1 MNIVCKQCQG
11 KFKIPDEKL
20 PKGQTFS
27 LTCPNCKNKISIDT
41 RSKTDSSSEDLKQ
54 KSATPTMETKKTIFD
69 EVVSGVYDASEKPFD
84 FVEEGVET
92 ALLCETDPAILAKIK
107 IAIENMGYHTTEAQS
122 ALDALKQMRFHVFDM
137 VVLNEKFDTQD
148 PDNNNVLKYLQ
159 QMSMDIRRNIFVA
172 LITDRFRTMD
182 NMAAFHKSINMVIN
196 LKNIN
201 EIEKIL
207 KSGVADGAVFYRVF
221 KEVLAKTGKI

>member
-41 RSKTDSSSEDLKQ
+41 RSKIDSSSKDLKQ
-54 KSATPTMETKKTIFD
+54 ESAKTETEKTIFD
-69 EVVSGVYDASEKPFD
+69 EVVSGAYDASEKPFD

-107 IAIENMGYHTTEAQS
+107 IAVENMGYHTTEAQS

-159 QMSMDIRRNIFVA
+159 QMSMDIRRNILVA

-196 LKNIN
+196 LKNIK

-207 KSGVADGAVFYRVF
+207 KSGVADSAVLYRIF

>member
-41 RSKTDSSSEDLKQ
+41 RSKIDSSSKDLKQ
-54 KSATPTMETKKTIFD
+54 KSAKTETEKTIFD
-69 EVVSGVYDASEKPFD
+69 EVVSGAYDASEKPFD

-107 IAIENMGYHTTEAQS
+107 TAVENMGYHTTEAHS

-221 KEVLAKTGKI
+221 KEVLAKTGRF

>member
-1 MNIVCKQCQG
+1 MNIVCEQCQG

-54 KSATPTMETKKTIFD
+54 KSATPTTETKKTIFD
-69 EVVSGVYDASEKPFD
+69 EVVSGAYDASEKPFD

-107 IAIENMGYHTTEAQS
+107 IAVENMGYHTTEAQS

-148 PDNNNVLKYLQ
+148 PDNNDVLKYLQ

-182 NMAAFHKSINMVIN
+182 NMAAFHESVNMVIN
-196 LKNIN
+196 LKNIK

-207 KSGVADGAVFYRVF
+207 KSGIADSTVFYRVF
-221 KEVLAKTGKI
+221 KEVLAKTGRV

>member
-41 RSKTDSSSEDLKQ
+41 RSKIDSSSKDLKQ
-54 KSATPTMETKKTIFD
+54 ESAKTETEKTIFD
-69 EVVSGVYDASEKPFD
+69 EVVSGAYDASEKPFD

-107 IAIENMGYHTTEAQS
+107 IAVENMGYHTTEAQS

-196 LKNIN
+196 LKNIK

-207 KSGVADGAVFYRVF
+207 KSGVADSAVLYRIF

>member
-1 MNIVCKQCQG
+1 MNIVCEQCQG

-54 KSATPTMETKKTIFD
+54 KSATTTETKKTIFD
-69 EVVSGVYDASEKPFD
+69 EVVSGAYDASEKPFD

-107 IAIENMGYHTTEAQS
+107 IAMENMGYHTTEAQS

-172 LITDRFRTMD
+172 LATDRFRTMD
-182 NMAAFHKSINMVIN
+182 NMAAFHKSVNMVIN
-196 LKNIN
+196 LKNIK

-207 KSGVADGAVFYRVF
+207 KSGIADSTVFYRVF
-221 KEVLAKTGKI
+221 KEVLAKTGRV

>member
-41 RSKTDSSSEDLKQ
+41 RSKIDSSSKDLKQ
-54 KSATPTMETKKTIFD
+54 ESAKTETEKTIFD
-69 EVVSGVYDASEKPFD
+69 EVVSGAYDASEKPFD

-107 IAIENMGYHTTEAQS
+107 IAVENMGYHTTEAQS

-137 VVLNEKFDTQD
+137 VVLNEKFDTED

-172 LITDRFRTMD
+172 LITERFRTMD

-207 KSGVADGAVFYRVF
+207 KSGVADSAVFYRVF
-221 KEVLAKTGKI
+221 KEVLAKTGRL

>member
-92 ALLCETDPAILAKIK
+92 ALLCETDPAIMAKIK
-107 IAIENMGYHTTEAQS
+107 IAIENMGYHTTEALS

>member
-20 PKGQTFS
+20 PKDQTFS

-41 RSKTDSSSEDLKQ
+41 RSKIDSSSKDLKQ
-54 KSATPTMETKKTIFD
+54 ESAKTETEKTIFD
-69 EVVSGVYDASEKPFD
+69 EVVSGAYDASEKPFD

-107 IAIENMGYHTTEAQS
+107 IAVENMGYHTTEAQS

-137 VVLNEKFDTQD
+137 VVLNEKFDTED

-172 LITDRFRTMD
+172 LITERFRTMD

-207 KSGVADGAVFYRVF
+207 KSGVADSAVFYRVF
-221 KEVLAKTGKI
+221 KEVLAKTDRL

>member
-20 PKGQTFS
+20 PKDQTFS

-41 RSKTDSSSEDLKQ
+41 RSKIDSSSKDLKQ
-54 KSATPTMETKKTIFD
+54 ESAKTETEKTIFD
-69 EVVSGVYDASEKPFD
+69 EVVSGAYDASEKPFD

-107 IAIENMGYHTTEAQS
+107 IAVENMGYHTTEAQS

-137 VVLNEKFDTQD
+137 VVLNEKFDTED

-172 LITDRFRTMD
+172 LITERFRTMD

-207 KSGVADGAVFYRVF
+207 KSGVADSAVFYRVF
-221 KEVLAKTGKI
+221 KEVLAKTGRL

>member
-20 PKGQTFS
+20 PKDQTFS

-41 RSKTDSSSEDLKQ
+41 RSKIDSSSKDLKQ
-54 KSATPTMETKKTIFD
+54 ESAKTETEKTIFD
-69 EVVSGVYDASEKPFD
+69 EVVSGAYDASEKPFD

-107 IAIENMGYHTTEAQS
+107 IAVKNMGYHTTEAQS

-137 VVLNEKFDTQD
+137 VVLNEKFDTED

-207 KSGVADGAVFYRVF
+207 KSGVADSAVFYRVF
-221 KEVLAKTGKI
+221 KEVLAKTGRL

>member
-41 RSKTDSSSEDLKQ
+41 RSKIDSSSKDLKQ
-54 KSATPTMETKKTIFD
+54 ESAKTETEKTIFD
-69 EVVSGVYDASEKPFD
+69 EVVSGAYDASEKPFD

-107 IAIENMGYHTTEAQS
+107 IAVENMGYHTTEAQS

-159 QMSMDIRRNIFVA
+159 QMSMDIRRNILVA

-196 LKNIN
+196 LKNIK

-207 KSGVADGAVFYRVF
+207 KSGVADSAVFYRVF
-221 KEVLAKTGKI
+221 KEVLAKTGRL

>member
-41 RSKTDSSSEDLKQ
+41 RSKIDSSKP
-54 KSATPTMETKKTIFD
+54 KAETEKTIFD
-69 EVVSGVYDASEKPFD
+69 EVVSRAYDASEKPFD

-92 ALLCETDPAILAKIK
+92 ALLCETNPAILPKIK
-107 IAIENMGYHTTEAQS
+107 LSLKNMGYHTTEAQS
-122 ALDALKQMRFHVFDM
+122 ALDALKQMRFHVFDV
-137 VVLNEKFDTQD
+137 VVLNEKFDAHN
-148 PDNNNVLKYLQ
+148 PDENNVLKYLKQ
-159 QMSMDIRRNIFVA
+159 LSMDIRRNIFAV

-182 NMAAFHKSINMVIN
+182 NMAAFHESVNIVVN
-196 LKNIN
+196 LKNIE

-207 KSGVADGAVFYRVF
+207 KSGITDNTIFYQVF
-221 KEVLAKTGKI
+221 KESLTKIGGV

>member
-1 MNIVCKQCQG
+1 MNIVCEQCQG

-27 LTCPNCKNKISIDT
+27 ITCPNCKNKISIDT

-54 KSATPTMETKKTIFD
+54 KSATPTTETKKTIFD
-69 EVVSGVYDASEKPFD
+69 EVVSGAYDASEKPFD

-92 ALLCETDPAILAKIK
+92 ALLCETDPAILAEIK

-182 NMAAFHKSINMVIN
+182 NMAAFHKSVNIVIN
-196 LKNIN
+196 LKNIK

-207 KSGVADGAVFYRVF
+207 KSGIADSTVFYRVF
-221 KEVLAKTGKI
+221 KEVLAKTGRV

>member
-1 MNIVCKQCQG
+1 MNIVCEQCQG

-54 KSATPTMETKKTIFD
+54 KSATPATETKKTIFD
-69 EVVSGVYDASEKPFD
+69 EVVSGAYDASEKPFD

-107 IAIENMGYHTTEAQS
+107 IAVENMGYHTTEAQS
-122 ALDALKQMRFHVFDM
+122 ALDALKQMRFHVFDV

-148 PDNNNVLKYLQ
+148 PDNNNVLKHLQ

-182 NMAAFHKSINMVIN
+182 NMAAFHKSVNMVIN
-196 LKNIN
+196 LKNIE

-207 KSGVADGAVFYRVF
+207 KSGIADNTVFYRVF
-221 KEVLAKTGKI
+221 KEVLAKTGRV